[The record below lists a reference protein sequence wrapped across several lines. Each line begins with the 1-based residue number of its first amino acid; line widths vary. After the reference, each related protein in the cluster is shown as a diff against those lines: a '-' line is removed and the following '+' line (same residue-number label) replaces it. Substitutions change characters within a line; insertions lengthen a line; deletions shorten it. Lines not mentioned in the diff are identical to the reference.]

1 MSGKGVW
8 MVSITLVETSLS
20 SISYGWLWAGIFF
33 LFILLVAL
41 SSIFG
46 YLEVSIPAY
55 GYLVVI
61 IPPSI
66 ATLRP
71 VFLLL
76 WLPSIFVYLEY
87 PLSLAT
93 LR

>member
-46 YLEVSIPAY
+46 YLEVRIPS
-55 GYLVVI
+55 LCMVTWR
-61 IPPSI
+61 S
-66 ATLRP
+66 LSLH
-71 VFLLL
+71 LLL
-76 WLPSIFVYLEY
+76 P
-87 PLSLAT
+87 
-93 LR
+93 

>member
-46 YLEVSIPAY
+46 YLEV
-55 GYLVVI
+55 G
-61 IPPSI
+61 IPPS
-66 ATLRP
+66 
-71 VFLLL
+71 
-76 WLPSIFVYLEY
+76 
-87 PLSLAT
+87 
-93 LR
+93 

>member
-46 YLEVSIPAY
+46 YLEVGIPSSLATKV
-55 GYLVVI
+55 GI
-61 IPPSI
+61 IPSL

-71 VFLLL
+71 VFLHL
-76 WLPSIFVYLEY
+76 WLP
-87 PLSLAT
+87 
-93 LR
+93 

>member
-46 YLEVSIPAY
+46 YLEV
-55 GYLVVI
+55 G
-61 IPPSI
+61 IPP
-66 ATLRP
+66 
-71 VFLLL
+71 FLL
-76 WLPSIFVYLEY
+76 P
-87 PLSLAT
+87 
-93 LR
+93 

>member
-46 YLEVSIPAY
+46 YLEVR
-55 GYLVVI
+55 
-61 IPPSI
+61 IPP
-66 ATLRP
+66 
-71 VFLLL
+71 
-76 WLPSIFVYLEY
+76 
-87 PLSLAT
+87 SLAT
-93 LR
+93 LRSVSLHLWLP